1 MMDLITLLTACS
13 LAFDPKVMHALVWQ
27 HSGAEPWSVLVNG
40 EASPQVYANVWQAVD
55 EMRAK
60 PPAWATVRV
69 GLAGLPIDAAQIRTA
84 LFLPCRNIAT
94 AAEQLAKFV
103 DRCKTHPR
111 LNADP
116 NFCAVAVYRGSWERP
131 DTEFAH
137 AVQASV
143 AKGDPP
149 NFDMSDDTEFN
160 SLDVA
165 SELPAQRNAIS
176 HEPTIA
182 LDEQRQGWSSA
193 LFPAKPKQSDSTGTD
208 TQSDDSSSHDP
219 HSRVQSEQHP
229 STSNPLTSGLFVPK
243 SLPTHD

>member
-1 MMDLITLLTACS
+1 MDLVTLVTACS
-13 LAFDPKVMHALVWQ
+13 LAFDSKVMHALVWQ

-40 EASPQVYANVWQAVD
+40 EASPRVYASVWQAVD

-60 PPAWATVRV
+60 PLAGSTVRI
-69 GLAGLPIDAAQIRTA
+69 GLAGLPVDTSQIRTA

-94 AAEQLAKFV
+94 AAEQLAKLV
-103 DRCKTHPR
+103 DRCKAHPR

-116 NFCAVAVYRGSWERP
+116 TFCAVAVYRGSRERP

-137 AVQASV
+137 AIQASV
-143 AKGDPP
+143 AKGDAP

-165 SELPAQRNAIS
+165 SQLPEQQNPTSRESAIVLEEREL
-176 HEPTIA
+176 
-182 LDEQRQGWSSA
+182 GWSSG
-193 LFPAKPKQSDSTGTD
+193 LFPAKPKQSNSTMPD
-208 TQSDDSSSHDP
+208 TQSDNSSSHHQ

-243 SLPTHD
+243 SLPIHD

>member
-1 MMDLITLLTACS
+1 MDLITLVTACS
-13 LAFDPKVMHALVWQ
+13 LAFDSKVMHALVWQ

-40 EASPQVYANVWQAVD
+40 EAGPRVYANVWQAVD
-55 EMRAK
+55 EMRTK
-60 PPAWATVRV
+60 PPAGSTVRV
-69 GLAGLPIDAAQIRTA
+69 GLAGLPVDTSQIRTV

-94 AAEQLAKFV
+94 AAEQLATLV

-111 LNADP
+111 INADP
-116 NFCAVAVYRGSWERP
+116 TFCAVAVYRGSWERP

-143 AKGDPP
+143 VKGDAP
-149 NFDMSDDTEFN
+149 NFDISDDAEFN

-165 SELPAQRNAIS
+165 SEVPARQNTVSREPAIV
-176 HEPTIA
+176 
-182 LDEQRQGWSSA
+182 LDEREQGWSSA
-193 LFPAKPKQSDSTGTD
+193 LFPAKPKQSDRTSTD
-208 TQSDDSSSHDP
+208 NHSNNSSTHDQ
-219 HSRVQSEQHP
+219 HSGVQPEQHP

>member
-1 MMDLITLLTACS
+1 MDLITLVTACS

-40 EASPQVYANVWQAVD
+40 EASPRVYANVWQAVD

-60 PPAWATVRV
+60 PLAGSTVRI
-69 GLAGLPIDAAQIRTA
+69 GLAGLPVDTSQIRTA

-94 AAEQLAKFV
+94 AAEQLAKLV
-103 DRCKTHPR
+103 DRCKTHPH

-116 NFCAVAVYRGSWERP
+116 TFCAVAVYRGSWERP

-143 AKGDPP
+143 AKGDSP

-165 SELPAQRNAIS
+165 SELPAKQNTLSREPAIR
-176 HEPTIA
+176 
-182 LDEQRQGWSSA
+182 LDERERGWSSG
-193 LFPAKPKQSDSTGTD
+193 LFPAKPKQSDGTTTD
-208 TQSDDSSSHDP
+208 AQSDNLSSHDQ
-219 HSRVQSEQHP
+219 HSRVRPEQHP
-229 STSNPLTSGLFVPK
+229 LTSSPLTSGLFVPK
-243 SLPTHD
+243 SLRARD